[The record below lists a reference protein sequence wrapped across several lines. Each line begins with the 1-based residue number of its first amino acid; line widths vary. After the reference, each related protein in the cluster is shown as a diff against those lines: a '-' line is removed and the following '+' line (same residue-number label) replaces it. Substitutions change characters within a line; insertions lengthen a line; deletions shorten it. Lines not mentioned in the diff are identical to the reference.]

1 MRILPRR
8 DAAPPIPPND
18 PEAAWALVEETRD
31 GAPMWTRVNRSLA
44 ARAGDAAYDHVVVV
58 EVALGT
64 GDAEELAKLGAFEDA
79 LFGVLGRDELCW
91 PAAVRTTASER
102 RFMLYTRDPD
112 ALAAPLA
119 FLMEN
124 FPLEFSPAA
133 APDPDWQ
140 YYRALPAG

>member
-1 MRILPRR
+1 MRILPQHH
-8 DAAPPIPPND
+8 AAPPPSPND

-31 GAPMWTRVNRSLA
+31 GAPMWTRVNRSLE

-58 EVALGT
+58 EVALGAA
-64 GDAEELAKLGAFEDA
+64 DAEELAKLGAFEDA

-91 PAAVRTTASER
+91 PAAVRTTTTER
-102 RFMLYTRDPD
+102 RFLLYTRDPA

-133 APDPDWQ
+133 APDPEWR
-140 YYRALPAG
+140 YFRALP